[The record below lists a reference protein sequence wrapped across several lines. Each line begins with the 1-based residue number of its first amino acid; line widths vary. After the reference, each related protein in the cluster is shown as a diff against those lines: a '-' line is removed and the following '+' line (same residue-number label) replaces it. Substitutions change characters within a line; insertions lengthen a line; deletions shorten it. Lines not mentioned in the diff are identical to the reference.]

1 MKKKNNF
8 EAMVKTDFFVPPII
22 TEIDLYEEN
31 DSEKDEEKDAE
42 VLLYVLA
49 KRY

>member
-31 DSEKDEEKDAE
+31 DSEKDEEKDA
-42 VLLYVLA
+42 VISYW
-49 KRY
+49 RI